1 MAQDKKSFILYCD
14 LIHTVEKMPLEKSG
28 ELFLHILRYVNDQ
41 NPVTED
47 LIIDLTFEPIKQ
59 QLKRDLIK
67 YQSIREKNKAN
78 IKKRWNTVVY
88 DGIPTDTKHTVNGT
102 DNVTVTDNDNDSVNG
117 KKRSNKFIIPTL
129 QEVQTYCMERKN
141 KIDPESFIDHYQAKG
156 WIVGKSKMKDW
167 KACVRTWEKYDFNK
181 NKPTIKKTIEEGNV
195 W

>member
-28 ELFLHILRYVNDQ
+28 ELFMHILRYVNDQ

-47 LIIDLTFEPIKQ
+47 LIVDLTFEPIKQ

-67 YQSIREKNKAN
+67 YQSIREKNKNN

-102 DNVTVTDNDNDSVNG
+102 DNVTVTVSGNGSDTVSGSV
-117 KKRSNKFIIPTL
+117 
-129 QEVQTYCMERKN
+129 
-141 KIDPESFIDHYQAKG
+141 
-156 WIVGKSKMKDW
+156 
-167 KACVRTWEKYDFNK
+167 
-181 NKPTIKKTIEEGNV
+181 
-195 W
+195 